1 MIKFAALISIFLIVF
16 VGRSQDV
23 SLPADLR
30 QHTLTQY
37 NSSLFNPTF
46 ALGRN
51 NPESIAFWT
60 RWQWQNIDTDPTTL
74 FLNYTRSLDDRSA
87 AGIGFFQNN
96 TGIYFNTGGAINY
109 AYSIEFNPLVKLSVG
124 ANLFGFVQQLA
135 DDRFQID
142 PIPGL
147 PQQQSTDDF
156 ILQLAPGINLEV
168 ENFSFSLASEN
179 LFDYNFGD
187 KESNTATSDKI
198 FMGMVSYDFPVIA
211 SDSTAYIRPSLY
223 LRTIPEQENQIGINA
238 LLSTQKYWGQVG
250 YNNFYGISV
259 GAGGTVLNRLSLGAL
274 IEFGTS
280 ASLNSKDASFE
291 IVASYFLGK
300 PEERRKPVV
309 NILDSDEVV
318 LLGQESTDEKM
329 RKELKKAEA
338 LANGKEV
345 EEKEDVEKQLDEK
358 ITQEKETKKL
368 NKKEAKILAAQEK
381 TLAKER
387 RKDSIATVKKEKEAL
402 AAQDK
407 LDKEEA
413 KLAAKEVKKEAAIAD
428 AEKLKEQQRIDD
440 LEKEKDVEAV
450 AKAKELEQQRKL
462 DLVND
467 AKKEEAVAAAAQ
479 KEKAQRRIDSIST
492 VKEAVKVLAEKKALE
507 KEKLAKEEKLAQE
520 ETKVTVKP
528 KAGEKY
534 EEVATEDGLEP
545 GFYLIANVFGTKK
558 YFDAFMKDLNSRG
571 INPSSFLRSKNNYN
585 YAYLKRYNTMSEAR
599 KARDS
604 KFNGKYSGKTWI
616 FRVVSK

>member
-1 MIKFAALISIFLIVF
+1 MTKQAALISIFLIVF
-16 VGRSQDV
+16 IGRAQDV

-46 ALGRN
+46 SLDRN

-74 FLNYTRSLDDRSA
+74 FLNYTRNLDDRSA
-87 AGIGFFQNN
+87 AGVGFFQHN

-109 AYSIEFNPLVKLSVG
+109 AYAIEFNPLVKLSVG

-135 DDRFQID
+135 DGRFQTE

-147 PQQQSTDDF
+147 PQPQATDDF

-168 ENFSFSLASEN
+168 ENFSFSMASEN

-198 FMGMVSYDFPVIA
+198 FMGMVSYDFPVMV

-223 LRTIPEQENQIGINA
+223 LRTIPEQGNQIGINA
-238 LLSTQKYWGQVG
+238 LFSTQKYWGQLG

-259 GAGGTVLNRLSLGAL
+259 GAGGTVLNRFSLGAL
-274 IEFGTS
+274 VEFGTS
-280 ASLNSKDASFE
+280 GSLNSKDPSFE

-300 PEERRKPVV
+300 PEERRRPVV
-309 NILDSDEVV
+309 NIFDTDEVV
-318 LLGQESTDEKM
+318 LLGQESTDEKI
-329 RKELKKAEA
+329 E
-338 LANGKEV
+338 
-345 EEKEDVEKQLDEK
+345 
-358 ITQEKETKKL
+358 QEKKTQKL
-368 NKKEAKILAAQEK
+368 TIQEK
-381 TLAKER
+381 ALAKER
-387 RKDSIATVKKEKEAL
+387 RKDSISTIKREKKAL
-402 AAQDK
+402 AIQDK
-407 LDKEEA
+407 LDKEQD
-413 KLAAKEVKKEAAIAD
+413 KIAAKEAKKEAAVAD
-428 AEKLKEQQRIDD
+428 AGKLKEQQRIDG
-440 LEKEKDVEAV
+440 LNKEKEYAQAL

-462 DLVND
+462 DSVNE
-467 AKKEEAVAAAAQ
+467 AKKEEALAAAAQ
-479 KEKAQRRIDSIST
+479 KEKVQQRLDSIRT
-492 VKEAVKVLAEKKALE
+492 AKATAAKVLAEE
-507 KEKLAKEEKLAQE
+507 KVVEEEKLAQE
-520 ETKVTVKP
+520 ETEPSVKP

-534 EEVATEDGLEP
+534 EEVASEDGLEP

-558 YFDAFMKDLNSRG
+558 YFVAFMKDLTG
-571 INPSSFLRSKNNYN
+571 KGMKPGSFLRSKNNYN
-585 YAYLKRYNTMSEAR
+585 YAYLKRYNTMGEAR

-616 FRVVSK
+616 FRVVGK